1 MRLVNKTVF
10 AIKWSSISQVSRQ
23 IMQLVTTAVLARLL
37 SPSDFGLVGMA
48 TIVIG
53 FVGIFSDLGTS
64 SAIIQRKNLSDSLIN
79 SLFWINV
86 VFGLLAMVILLA
98 VAPLVANFYQEP
110 RVTLVL
116 RVLSF
121 TFLMSGIS
129 ILQKAILE
137 RNLAFNTSA
146 KIEISAVVAGSLLG
160 ISTAVMG
167 WGVWSLVTQS
177 LAVVSLTTILLW
189 TVSKWQPKLAF
200 SWEEVQEVSNYSLN
214 LTAFSIFNYF
224 ARNADYILIGRFLG
238 SQDLGYYT
246 LAYRL
251 MLYPLQN
258 VSAVIGRVMF
268 PALSKLQDDN
278 ARFSF
283 AYLKMSSTIALISFP
298 LMVSLWALAKPF
310 ILTFFGQQ
318 WQPVILL
325 LMILAPVGMSQS
337 IMTTVGIIYQVK
349 GRTDWLF
356 RWGIISGT
364 LVVIAFVIGLQ
375 WGIIGVA
382 SAYAIATLIL
392 AYPNFAIPFR
402 LIHLPV
408 RDLGAVLWRP
418 LVASLIMLG
427 LLLVVGFLLPANLA
441 SGWVLGISVPIG
453 CITYLL
459 ASWWLNR
466 KQIQQLFD
474 MIGVKK

>member
-1 MRLVNKTVF
+1 MSLKNSATSG
-10 AIKWSSISQVSRQ
+10 IKWSSVSQVGRQ
-23 IMQLVTTAVLARLL
+23 FMQIITTAILARLL

-48 TIVIG
+48 TIIIG
-53 FVGIFSDLGTS
+53 FIGLFQDLGTS
-64 SAIIQRKNLSDSLIN
+64 SAIIQRKELSNTLFNSIFWLNLAFGVLSMAILW
-79 SLFWINV
+79 LF
-86 VFGLLAMVILLA
+86 AP
-98 VAPLVANFYQEP
+98 VAASFYHEP
-110 RVTLVL
+110 RVTSVL
-116 RVLSF
+116 RVLSLN
-121 TFLMSGIS
+121 FLLSSIS
-129 ILQKAILE
+129 ISQKALLE
-137 RNLAFNTSA
+137 KNLAFNTLA
-146 KIEISAVVAGSLLG
+146 KIEISAVIAASFLG
-160 ISTAVMG
+160 IGLAVMG
-167 WGVWSLVTQS
+167 FGVWSLVSQT
-177 LAVVSLTTILLW
+177 LTLVTVTTVLLW
-189 TVSKWQPKLAF
+189 LATRWKPKIMF
-200 SWEEVQEVSNYSLN
+200 DWSEVREISSYSLH
-214 LTAFSIFNYF
+214 LTGFSIFNYF
-224 ARNADYILIGRFLG
+224 SRNADYLLIGRFLG

-258 VSAVIGRVMF
+258 ISAVIGRVMF
-268 PALSKLQDDN
+268 PVFSQIQNND
-278 ARFSF
+278 ARFRA
-283 AYLKMSSTIALISFP
+283 AYLRVVGTIALISFP
-298 LMVSLWALAKPF
+298 MMVGLWKLAKPF
-310 ILTFFGQQ
+310 ALTFFGAQ

-325 LMILAPVGMSQS
+325 LMILSPVGILQS
-337 IMTTVGIIYQVK
+337 VITTIGIIYQVK

-382 SAYAIATLIL
+382 SAYTIATLIL

>member
-1 MRLVNKTVF
+1 MSLKQASISGV
-10 AIKWSSISQVSRQ
+10 KWSSISQVSRQ

-48 TIVIG
+48 TITIG

-64 SAIIQRKNLSDSLIN
+64 SAIIQRKNLSDSLLN

-86 VFGLLAMVILLA
+86 VFGLLAMVILLV

-298 LMVSLWALAKPF
+298 LMVSIWALAKPF

-337 IMTTVGIIYQVK
+337 IMTTVGIIYQVN

-356 RWGIISGT
+356 RWGIGAAMLTIISF
-364 LVVIAFVIGLQ
+364 LIGLQ
-375 WGIIGVA
+375 WGIVGVA
-382 SAYAIATLIL
+382 AAYAITTLIL
-392 AYPNFAIPFR
+392 TYPNFAIPFR

-474 MIGVKK
+474 LVGLKK

>member
-1 MRLVNKTVF
+1 MSLKQASISGV
-10 AIKWSSISQVSRQ
+10 KWSSISQVSRQ

-53 FVGIFSDLGTS
+53 FVGIFRDLGTS
-64 SAIIQRKNLSDSLIN
+64 SAIIQRKNISDSLIN

-86 VFGLLAMVILLA
+86 VFGLLAMVILLV

-356 RWGIISGT
+356 RWGIGAGMLII
-364 LVVIAFVIGLQ
+364 IAFLIGLQ
-375 WGIIGVA
+375 WGIVGVA
-382 SAYAIATLIL
+382 AAYAIASLGLI
-392 AYPNFAIPFR
+392 YPSFAIPFR
-402 LIHLPV
+402 LINLPV

-474 MIGVKK
+474 LVGLKK

>member
-1 MRLVNKTVF
+1 MSLKQASISGV
-10 AIKWSSISQVSRQ
+10 KWSSISQFSRQ

-48 TIVIG
+48 TITIG

-64 SAIIQRKNLSDSLIN
+64 SAIIQRKNLSDSLLN

-86 VFGLLAMVILLA
+86 VFGLLAMVILLIM
-98 VAPLVANFYQEP
+98 APLVASFYQEP

-121 TFLMSGIS
+121 TFSMSGIS

-160 ISTAVMG
+160 ISTAIMG

-238 SQDLGYYT
+238 TQDLGYYT

-283 AYLKMSSTIALISFP
+283 AYLKVSSTIALISFP

-310 ILTFFGQQ
+310 VLTFFGQQ

-356 RWGIISGT
+356 RWGIGAGMLII
-364 LVVIAFVIGLQ
+364 IAFVIGLQ
-375 WGIIGVA
+375 WGIVGVA
-382 SAYAIATLIL
+382 AAYAIASFCLT
-392 AYPNFAIPFR
+392 YPCFAIPFR
-402 LIHLPV
+402 LINLPV

>member
-1 MRLVNKTVF
+1 MSLKQASISGV
-10 AIKWSSISQVSRQ
+10 KWSSISQVSRQ

-64 SAIIQRKNLSDSLIN
+64 SAIIQRKNISDSLLN

-86 VFGLLAMVILLA
+86 VFGLLAMVILLV

-116 RVLSF
+116 RVLSL

-283 AYLKMSSTIALISFP
+283 AYLKVSSTIALISFP

-310 ILTFFGQQ
+310 VLTFFGQQ

-356 RWGIISGT
+356 RWGIGAGMLII
-364 LVVIAFVIGLQ
+364 IAFVIGLQ
-375 WGIIGVA
+375 WGIVGVA
-382 SAYAIATLIL
+382 AAYAIASFCLT
-392 AYPNFAIPFR
+392 YPCFAIPFR

-474 MIGVKK
+474 LVGLKK

>member
-177 LAVVSLTTILLW
+177 LTVVSLTTILLW

-402 LIHLPV
+402 LINLPV

>member
-1 MRLVNKTVF
+1 MSLKQASISGV
-10 AIKWSSISQVSRQ
+10 KWSSISQVSRQ

-64 SAIIQRKNLSDSLIN
+64 SAIIQRKNISDSLLN

-86 VFGLLAMVILLA
+86 VFGLLAMVILLV

-116 RVLSF
+116 RVLSL

-283 AYLKMSSTIALISFP
+283 AYLKVSSTIALISFP

-310 ILTFFGQQ
+310 VLTFFGQQ

-356 RWGIISGT
+356 RWGIGAGMLII
-364 LVVIAFVIGLQ
+364 IAFVIGLQ
-375 WGIIGVA
+375 WGIVGVA
-382 SAYAIATLIL
+382 AAYAIASFCLT
-392 AYPNFAIPFR
+392 YPCFAIPFR